1 MPLNAGPVLLLGGT
15 GKVACSIA
23 ALLAKS
29 DIPTIQASRSGA
41 TTEPGAT
48 NVSGVAFDWHD
59 ETTYAKALAA
69 TPRAV
74 FLVAPPILDS
84 FSPMSAFIDIAREK
98 GVRRFVLLS
107 SSALEADEG
116 GVAMGKVHAY
126 LKALGDKGQTE
137 WAALR
142 PTWFQ
147 GESWQHMHSLGGK
160 LQHRAH
166 VMSIWGEGKVYSA
179 TGEGRIPWVAVED
192 IAASAYQLLTQ
203 EAAPNAEFLILGPE
217 LLSYGDIAAIISD
230 VLGRR
235 VVHHQQTPRER
246 KDMFAMAGM
255 PVGYADMMAA
265 LDVQILHGS
274 EERTNDVVL
283 KLTGREPRR
292 FRVMAEQRK
301 EVWLSDA

>member
-1 MPLNAGPVLLLGGT
+1 MTNRSLVIMPFNAGPVLLLGGT
-15 GKVACSIA
+15 GKVARSIA
-23 ALLAKS
+23 ALLAKT
-29 DIPTIQASRSGA
+29 DMPTIQASRSGA
-41 TTEPGAT
+41 TTEPDAT
-48 NVSGVAFDWHD
+48 NISGVAFDWHD

-84 FSPMSAFIDIAREK
+84 FSPMSAFINIAREK

-107 SSALEADEG
+107 SSALEADEE

-126 LKALGDKGQTE
+126 LKALDDEGRTE

-147 GESWQHMHSLGGK
+147 ENLVE
-160 LQHRAH
+160 HRAH
-166 VMSIWGEGKVYSA
+166 VVSIWGEGKVYSA

-192 IAASAYQLLTQ
+192 IAASAFQLLTQ
-203 EAAPNAEFLILGPE
+203 EAAPNAEFLVLGPE

-230 VLGRR
+230 VLGRK

-246 KDMFAMAGM
+246 KDMFAIAGM
-255 PVGYADMMAA
+255 PDGYADMMAA

-283 KLTGREPRR
+283 KLTGREPRK